1 MEGIWAVP
9 WEKVVVRKENLSQ
22 RVMATTSQRQVES
35 LLGYRNRIGH
45 RTRGRDNGW
54 RGFIRLNECFWKPW
68 WAQLYIYLFM
78 TMCGEHKGPKH
89 LQTKYHKFSPGNSAG
104 KIFGIVQG
112 RSRSPEPTNRGPLS
126 TCKSG
131 KDSLQPSGI
140 KSPRI
145 CR

>member
-22 RVMATTSQRQVES
+22 RVMATTSQRQVEN

-54 RGFIRLNECFWKPW
+54 RGFIRLNECFFGNHDGHNCTSIFSWPCVVNTKVLNTCKLNTPNFHL
-68 WAQLYIYLFM
+68 AILLVKFLGLYR
-78 TMCGEHKGPKH
+78 GG
-89 LQTKYHKFSPGNSAG
+89 
-104 KIFGIVQG
+104 
-112 RSRSPEPTNRGPLS
+112 PEPTNRGPLS